1 MIRSVVLVPL
11 DPVPPKFNSF
21 FFVEL
26 SSNGKSCDCVKVSV
40 EILLIRVL
48 SVVGFKDFDHL
59 CAIGFYLSQLAVGDE
74 EGVRGLLHLVL
85 LSCN

>member
-1 MIRSVVLVPL
+1 MIRSVVFVPL
-11 DPVPPKFNSF
+11 DPVPPEFNSF

-26 SSNGKSCDCVKVSV
+26 SSDGKSSDSVKIGV

-48 SVVGFKDFDHL
+48 SVVGFKDFEHFFT
-59 CAIGFYLSQLAVGDE
+59 IGFYLSQLAVGDE
-74 EGVRGLLHLVL
+74 EGVWGLLHLVL